1 MKKESFVF
9 YETWADAIRHLPDN
23 ERLQLYDAIMD
34 YGIYGEKTV
43 LGGIAQMALNLIFN
57 DIDECK
63 ARRMERA
70 EKNRENI
77 RKRWN
82 KSNTNVYE
90 RIQSDTKH
98 SVDVDVNGDVNVNV
112 NGYVNVDSNI
122 DSGENENF
130 AADKSAT
137 NKPQPKTI
145 EERKNEF
152 MQLVADNGVE
162 KYGQEMCRDF
172 FDYWTESNP
181 NGKKMRFEMQKV
193 FDVKRRLATWNSNN
207 FKTNKNGNQR
217 SNGDIPI
224 ERIVE
229 AGRAWAN
236 TIRQ

>member
-98 SVDVDVNGDVNVNV
+98 SVDEDVDV